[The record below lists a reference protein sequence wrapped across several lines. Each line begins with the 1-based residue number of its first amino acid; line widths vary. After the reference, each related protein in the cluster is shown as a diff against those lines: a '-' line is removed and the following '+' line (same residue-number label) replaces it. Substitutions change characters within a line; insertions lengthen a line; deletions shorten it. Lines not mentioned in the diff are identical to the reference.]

1 MTMEFQFEDLRYDS
15 CYVLKSDNP
24 KHIPLPL
31 SASMLKEEFID
42 ILDKCDQD
50 GVLDERATRWGSRG
64 QYLEELRDDGLRW
77 RRVGRIPLTKEWLL
91 EFHRLHTNL
100 SV

>member
-1 MTMEFQFEDLRYDS
+1 MGFQFDDLRYDS
-15 CYVLKSDNP
+15 CYVLRSNNP
-24 KHIPLPL
+24 NHIPLPL
-31 SASMLKEEFID
+31 PGSMFKEEFVNM
-42 ILDKCDQD
+42 LDKYDQD
-50 GVLDERATRWGSRG
+50 GVLDERTTRWGSRG

-100 SV
+100 GV